1 MTETTNPKPPENE
14 LRGLRRRT
22 GPRPLPLHLASA
34 MTTWLGSAAA
44 LPYLKTVSPPSSK
57 PAAGNGEDPP
67 GLMRVPWRP
76 EVRAAAKSLAREAAS
91 VDPEAFA
98 LAVGREMRARL
109 DALETGISRY
119 RRHAYRRMLENPPA
133 IWRNGTTRLLDYG
146 TSRLPAS
153 DALPLLVVPSLVNR
167 SYILDLAPGRSLMR
181 FLAGEGFRPFLVD
194 WDAPGPIERGFDLS
208 DYIAGRLGAALDRV
222 RARAGRPP
230 VVVGYC
236 MGGLLA
242 LALAQ
247 LRPADVSGLVL
258 LATPWDF
265 HADRPE
271 LARGLARAMRGWQP
285 IVDRLGELPVD
296 GLQALFFALDPFQV
310 ARKFCAFARLDPIS
324 PRANEFVALED
335 WLNDGVPLAARVAA
349 ECIQGWYGA
358 NTTAARAWRV
368 AGEAIDPAK
377 LDLPSFV
384 LVPQRDRIVPPASA
398 TILGLAIRD
407 ATTLSPPL
415 GHIGM
420 VAAAAAAEHM
430 WRPLVAW
437 LATRCTGRL

>member
-1 MTETTNPKPPENE
+1 M
-14 LRGLRRRT
+14 

-44 LPYLKTVSPPSSK
+44 LPYLKNGSPHSNK
-57 PAAGNGEDPP
+57 AAAGNGAERP

-76 EVRAAAKSLAREAAS
+76 EVRAAAESLAHEVAS

-98 LAVGREMRARL
+98 AAVGREMRARL
-109 DALETGISRY
+109 DALEAGISRY
-119 RRHAYRRMLENPPA
+119 RRHVYRRALENPPA
-133 IWRNGTTRLLDYG
+133 VWSNGTTRLLDYG
-146 TSRLPAS
+146 TSRLPAT

-167 SYILDLAPGRSLMR
+167 GYILDLAPGRSLMR

-242 LALAQ
+242 LALAR
-247 LRPADVSGLVL
+247 LRPADVPGLVL

-265 HADRPE
+265 HADRPS
-271 LARGLARAMRGWQP
+271 LAQGLARAMAGWQP

-296 GLQALFFALDPFQV
+296 GLQALFFALDPFQA
-310 ARKFCAFARLDPIS
+310 ARKFCAFARLDPTS
-324 PRANEFVALED
+324 PRAAEFVALED

-358 NTTAARAWRV
+358 NTTAAGSWRV
-368 AGEAIDPAK
+368 AGEAIDPAT
-377 LDLPSFV
+377 LDLPTLI

-398 TILGLAIRD
+398 TILGRAIRD
-407 ATTLSPPL
+407 ATMLSPPL

-420 VAAAAAAEHM
+420 VAASAAAEGM
-430 WRPLVAW
+430 WRPLAAW

>member
-1 MTETTNPKPPENE
+1 
-14 LRGLRRRT
+14 
-22 GPRPLPLHLASA
+22 

-44 LPYLKTVSPPSSK
+44 LPYLKSGSPPSNK
-57 PAAGNGEDPP
+57 AVAGNGEEPP
-67 GLMRVPWRP
+67 GLMQVPWRP
-76 EVRAAAKSLAREAAS
+76 EVRAAAESLAREVAS
-91 VDPEAFA
+91 VDPDAFA
-98 LAVGREMRARL
+98 AAVGREMRVRL
-109 DALETGISRY
+109 DALETGIARY
-119 RRHAYRRMLENPPA
+119 RHHAYRRALADPSA

-153 DALPLLVVPSLVNR
+153 DALPLLVIPSLINR
-167 SYILDLAPGRSLMR
+167 GYILDLAPGRSLMR

-194 WDAPGPIERGFDLS
+194 WDVPGPIERGFDLS

-222 RARAGRPP
+222 RARSGRPP

-247 LRPADVSGLVL
+247 LRPADVAGLVL

-265 HADRPE
+265 HADRPS
-271 LARGLARAMRGWQP
+271 LAQGLARAMTGWQP

-310 ARKFCAFARLDPIS
+310 ARKFCAFARLDPAS
-324 PRANEFVALED
+324 PRAGEFVALED

-358 NTTAARAWRV
+358 NTTAAGAWRV
-368 AGEAIDPAK
+368 AGEAIDPAT
-377 LDLPSFV
+377 LDLPTLV

-398 TILGLAIRD
+398 AILGRTIRD
-407 ATTLSPPL
+407 AATLSPPL

-420 VAAAAAAEHM
+420 VAASAAAESM

-437 LATRCTGRL
+437 LATRCAGRL